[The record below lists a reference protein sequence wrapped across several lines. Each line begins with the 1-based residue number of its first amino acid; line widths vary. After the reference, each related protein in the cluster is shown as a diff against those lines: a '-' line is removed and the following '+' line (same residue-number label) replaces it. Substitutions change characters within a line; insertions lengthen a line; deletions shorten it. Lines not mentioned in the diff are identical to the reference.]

1 VKFDLM
7 TIDEFG
13 KLDRGRSRHR
23 PRDDES
29 LYGGKYPFIQTG
41 DVKAAPFYITN
52 YSQTYNE
59 RGLAQSKLWKRGTL
73 CVTIA
78 ANIADTAILDFDA
91 CFPDSILGF
100 VPFADK
106 SNTKFVK
113 YCFDVYKTTLEAIS
127 KGTTQ
132 DNLSLE
138 KIKRV
143 KFRIPPLPTQRKIAA
158 ILSAYDDLIENNNR
172 RIAILEKMAEELYRE
187 WFVRLRFP
195 GHEGVKI
202 VKGVPEGWEV
212 RKIGDLVTF
221 DKGVS
226 YSGEGLTETGTPMVN
241 LKCFSING
249 GFRRDGV
256 KPYSGPVRPQHIIK
270 AGDIVIAN
278 TDLTQAGDIIGN
290 PAIVPE
296 IGEHQQYYFSHHLNA
311 ARLNPALNYR
321 YYFYHLFKSPSFKGY
336 SKGCASGTTVLG
348 FRQGDLE
355 KFAFFYPGEKLIK
368 TFDELAQSLHRQI
381 EILNKANDLQRES
394 RDRLLARLMSGKI
407 DVEKLDIQFPK
418 SMLEQG
424 EVERAEAKV

>member
-1 VKFDLM
+1 MKDWASCTLGDALTLQRGYDLP
-7 TIDEFG
+7 ER
-13 KLDRGRSRHR
+13 DRVLGAIPIVSSSGITGFHNIAMAKAPGVVTGR
-23 PRDDES
+23 
-29 LYGGKYPFIQTG
+29 YGTLGE
-41 DVKAAPFYITN
+41 VFYITTDYWPLN
-52 YSQTYNE
+52 TSLYVKNFKGNLPKYISFLLKIYLNANQNAAGAVPGVN
-59 RGLAQSKLWKRGTL
+59 RNHLHQIKITL
-73 CVTIA
+73 
-78 ANIADTAILDFDA
+78 
-91 CFPDSILGF
+91 
-100 VPFADK
+100 
-106 SNTKFVK
+106 
-113 YCFDVYKTTLEAIS
+113 
-127 KGTTQ
+127 
-132 DNLSLE
+132 
-138 KIKRV
+138 
-143 KFRIPPLPTQRKIAA
+143 PPLPTQRKIAA